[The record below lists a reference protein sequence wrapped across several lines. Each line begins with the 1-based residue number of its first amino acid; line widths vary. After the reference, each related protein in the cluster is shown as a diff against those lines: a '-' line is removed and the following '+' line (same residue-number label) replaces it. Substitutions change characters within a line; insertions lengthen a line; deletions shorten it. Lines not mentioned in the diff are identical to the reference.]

1 MTYKIIEG
9 VLSVEQDGET
19 AILDSNNEQYY
30 SLDEVGTLIW
40 ALLEQEATF
49 EEIVHTVMTE
59 YEVEQAECAE
69 DMQQFINEMIE
80 NKLIE
85 KQA

>member
-49 EEIVHTVMTE
+49 DEIVHTVMTE